1 MYLINWA
8 WRLKTFTC
16 KNLLNPNI
24 ILKKPN
30 LNKNP
35 YFFQG
40 HFLFAPHRCTP
51 KSLGIDSPIS
61 VAPVFGKAQMSLY
74 VRISV
79 LYISYWEPV
88 GKQSGA
94 TWWRQNNYHEIIKK
108 RTKKNKTKHWKK
120 PKLPR
125 FSLLTGR
132 GKIWDPRS
140 CTKPSKD
147 PPAQNYVLVNKA
159 LKMDIKSLLSDP
171 HRLEVHLTQS
181 RNWSNRTASFGGFRA

>member
-1 MYLINWA
+1 M
-8 WRLKTFTC
+8 
-16 KNLLNPNI
+16 
-24 ILKKPN
+24 
-30 LNKNP
+30 NKNP
-35 YFFQG
+35 YIFQG
-40 HFLFAPHRCTP
+40 HFLFAPHRGTP
-51 KSLGIDSPIS
+51 KPLGIDSPIS

-88 GKQSGA
+88 GKQSGG

-120 PKLPR
+120 TR
-125 FSLLTGR
+125 ITAFFFETGR
-132 GKIWDPRS
+132 AKIWDPRS

-159 LKMDIKSLLSDP
+159 LKMDIKSLLSHP